1 MADLRRIARVAAAA
15 LTLSASALVGVAVQ
29 EDYRGT
35 AYLPT
40 KADRP
45 TLGFGATAGVR
56 LGDTTTPPRALV
68 RLLGDVGQVEAALH
82 RPSCIGTVPL
92 YQREWDAYV
101 SLAYNIGAPAFC
113 RSTLVRLL
121 HRQPPDYAGACK
133 QILRW
138 DKQAGR
144 VLPGLQRR
152 RESEFKTCMGVT
164 A

>member
-1 MADLRRIARVAAAA
+1 MADMRQIGRVAAAA
-15 LTLSASALVGVAVQ
+15 LTLSGAALVGVAVH

-45 TLGFGATAGVR
+45 TLGFGATAGVH

-82 RPSCIGTVPL
+82 RPQCIGTVPL

-101 SLAYNIGAPAFC
+101 SLAYNIGPSAFC
-113 RSTLVRLL
+113 GSTLVRLL
-121 HRQPPDYAGACK
+121 HRRPPDYVGACK

-138 DKQAGR
+138 DQQAGR
-144 VLPGLQRR
+144 VLPGLVKR
-152 RESEFKTCMGVT
+152 REDEFRTCMGVT